1 MASMRELSE
10 QIVNQTLTNKAA
22 ENYRMTPYGAIARPS
37 EIVEDEDSI
46 FRKPLETEGR
56 FNILPLR
63 DMPNGEREFA
73 LPLPLAELANA
84 FTAPGRALT
93 QPDFDV
99 EQEALDAGLALMGG
113 PH

>member
-73 LPLPLAELANA
+73 LPLPRRVGECLYRSRQSFDLS
-84 FTAPGRALT
+84 LT
-93 QPDFDV
+93 
-99 EQEALDAGLALMGG
+99 LM
-113 PH
+113 